1 MSSGVIALKDRVL
14 GVTLYCVD
22 NLKSAVLIGINV
34 LKRLLKFNASI
45 PMIVQLPE
53 PDYSVAGAEIT
64 V

>member
-45 PMIVQLPE
+45 PMIVQLSE
-53 PDYSVAGAEIT
+53 PVYSVAGTEIT

>member
-34 LKRLLKFNASI
+34 LKRLLKFNAYI
-45 PMIVQLPE
+45 PMIVQLPK